1 MQMSYKHCCSVLA
14 VFVIMIMIMIMI
26 ITIAINFLLMVQQRS
41 VVMKELRLF

>member
-1 MQMSYKHCCSVLA
+1 MSYKHCCSVLA
-14 VFVIMIMIMIMI
+14 VFVIMIMI

>member
-1 MQMSYKHCCSVLA
+1 MSCKHCCSVLA
-14 VFVIMIMIMIMI
+14 VFVIMIMIMIII

>member
-1 MQMSYKHCCSVLA
+1 MSYKHCCSVLA
-14 VFVIMIMIMIMI
+14 VFVIMIMIMIMIMI

>member
-1 MQMSYKHCCSVLA
+1 MQMSYKNCCSVLA
-14 VFVIMIMIMIMI
+14 VFVIMIMIMI

>member
-1 MQMSYKHCCSVLA
+1 MSYKHCCSVLA

-26 ITIAINFLLMVQQRS
+26 ITIAINFLLMVRQRS

>member
-1 MQMSYKHCCSVLA
+1 MSYKHCCSVLA

>member
-26 ITIAINFLLMVQQRS
+26 MIITIAINFLLMVR
-41 VVMKELRLF
+41 